1 MCGTGAKKGRKGD
14 QTRRPASGDRP
25 SNAGRSRFSLERLFR
40 CSVDTCRQKTRREGQ
55 PLNASLPA
63 LLVLGVRS
71 SVGVTV
77 NPLRDPLFYLMFAT
91 LFAVA
96 FAATY
101 LALA

>member
-1 MCGTGAKKGRKGD
+1 MVAAR
-14 QTRRPASGDRP
+14 
-25 SNAGRSRFSLERLFR
+25 
-40 CSVDTCRQKTRREGQ
+40 
-55 PLNASLPA
+55 
-63 LLVLGVRS
+63 LVLGVRS

>member
-1 MCGTGAKKGRKGD
+1 MRGTAAKKGRKRD
-14 QTRRPASGDRP
+14 LARRQCRPQAILFGTACALLRLTPAGKDEARNTTSQRIV
-25 SNAGRSRFSLERLFR
+25 A
-40 CSVDTCRQKTRREGQ
+40 
-55 PLNASLPA
+55 A

-71 SVGVTV
+71 RVTV

>member
-1 MCGTGAKKGRKGD
+1 LTPAGK
-14 QTRRPASGDRP
+14 RRGETE
-25 SNAGRSRFSLERLFR
+25 GFSRI
-40 CSVDTCRQKTRREGQ
+40 V
-55 PLNASLPA
+55 AA

-71 SVGVTV
+71 SLGVTV

>member
-1 MCGTGAKKGRKGD
+1 MPAAD
-14 QTRRPASGDRP
+14 Q
-25 SNAGRSRFSLERLFR
+25 FSLERLFR
-40 CSVDTCRQKTRREGQ
+40 CSVDT
-55 PLNASLPA
+55 LPAKDEARKENLSAIVAA
-63 LLVLGVRS
+63 LLVPGVRS

-101 LALA
+101 LVLA

>member
-1 MCGTGAKKGRKGD
+1 MLARATAMRGTAAKKGRKRD
-14 QTRRPASGDRP
+14 QTRRQCWPHPILFGTACPLPRLTPAGKRR
-25 SNAGRSRFSLERLFR
+25 GEKTTSRRIVAAF
-40 CSVDTCRQKTRREGQ
+40 
-55 PLNASLPA
+55 
-63 LLVLGVRS
+63 LVLGVRS

>member
-1 MCGTGAKKGRKGD
+1 MLARAPAMRGTAAKKGRKRD
-14 QTRRPASGDRP
+14 LARRQCRPQPILFGTACALLRLTPAGKDEARNTTSQRIV
-25 SNAGRSRFSLERLFR
+25 A
-40 CSVDTCRQKTRREGQ
+40 
-55 PLNASLPA
+55 A

-71 SVGVTV
+71 SLGETV